1 MSVAKFL
8 NPEEESQILE
18 AIRIAET
25 NTSGEIRVHLETEC
39 KTEDA

>member
-25 NTSGEIRVHLETEC
+25 NTSGEIRVHLETE
-39 KTEDA
+39 